1 MRLNGSRAAAIART
15 YRVLST
21 IAGFCRR
28 DIGGP
33 LLVIWI
39 READGTPAVGL
50 SELISKCRAQ
60 SLDCAL
66 RDKLNG
72 PAL

>member
-39 READGTPAVGL
+39 READGTPAVRPLG
-50 SELISKCRAQ
+50 I
-60 SLDCAL
+60 
-66 RDKLNG
+66 N
-72 PAL
+72 